1 MSTKDLIECLN
12 FCCRIKTTLG
22 VGSGFT
28 DEQRSYYWKYPDKIV
43 GKIVQIKYKGETTN
57 KNGGVSVQFPIFEIV
72 RNDKAEP
79 SYN

>member
-1 MSTKDLIECLN
+1 MLGLIHCDYKG
-12 FCCRIKTTLG
+12 FDLG

-28 DEQRSYYWKYPDKIV
+28 DEQRRYYWNHPDEII
-43 GKIVQIKYKGETTN
+43 GKIVQIKFKGETTN

-72 RNDKAEP
+72 RTDKTEP